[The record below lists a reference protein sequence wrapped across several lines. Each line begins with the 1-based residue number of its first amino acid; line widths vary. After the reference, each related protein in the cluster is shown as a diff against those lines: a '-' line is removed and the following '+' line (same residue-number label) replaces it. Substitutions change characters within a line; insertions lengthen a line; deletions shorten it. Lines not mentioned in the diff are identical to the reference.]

1 MSDSSTN
8 RDEQPKTV
16 VSREVLLL
24 LAVFGIVGLAL
35 ASML

>member
-1 MSDSSTN
+1 MSDFSTK
-8 RDEQPKTV
+8 EGEAKPV